1 MKIAIV
7 GAGVAG
13 SYLAFRLSK
22 QHSINVY
29 EKRSPE
35 NLAKDCAWGTSWRTL
50 KHYCRVCGLSPK
62 NYLFHICDTFRS
74 TVYDNRDTISFDKR
88 QFLLDILK
96 KSDGKVYYDTKV
108 SKNDLTGYDLL
119 IDSTGAQRTL
129 LPQTANTLYE
139 EWFIPNFQVEI
150 HTTELS
156 KEFLFDP
163 RGIGYFW
170 IFPLANKR
178 FKIGCGSFNCNPKQE
193 VETYLAGKEYDYV
206 YQTGCIVRLCP
217 PSKSLPIYCLSK
229 SQPIIGVGE
238 SIGTVSPISGEG
250 ITPTLRCADLFI
262 DAFKKKEK
270 LKDIAKLY
278 KEKVLTEF
286 RWIETQFKF
295 IRSLR
300 FHNRLKQL
308 WHLFHTEIPQYAAW
322 SISKRG
328 IIRTG
333 IH

>member
-1 MKIAIV
+1 MEIAIV

-13 SYLAFRLSK
+13 SYLAFQLSK
-22 QHSINVY
+22 QHSIDVY
-29 EKRSPE
+29 EKRLPE
-35 NLAKDCAWGTSWRTL
+35 DIAKDCAWGTSWRTL
-50 KHYCRVCGLSPK
+50 RHYCRVCNLSPK

-74 TVYDNRDTISFDKR
+74 TVYVNRDTISFDKR

-96 KSDGKVYYDTKV
+96 KSDANVIYDTKV

-129 LPQTANTLYE
+129 LPKTANALSE
-139 EWFIPNFQVEI
+139 KWFVPNFQVEI
-150 HTTELS
+150 HTTKLP

-170 IFPLANKR
+170 SFPQANKR
-178 FKIGCGSFNCNPKQE
+178 FKIGCGSFTRNPKQE
-193 VETYLAGKEYDYV
+193 VESYLAAKEYSCI
-206 YQTGCIVRLCP
+206 YQTGCLVRLYP
-217 PSKSLPIYCLSK
+217 PSKSHPFHCLSRP
-229 SQPIIGVGE
+229 QPIIGVGE
-238 SIGTVSPISGEG
+238 CIGTVSPLSGEG
-250 ITPTLRCADLFI
+250 ITATLHCADLFI
-262 DAFKKKEK
+262 DAFKKRKK

-286 RWIETQFKF
+286 RWIERQFKF

-308 WHLFHTEIPQYAAW
+308 WHLLHIEIPQYMAW
-322 SISKRG
+322 NISKRG